1 MVKGAYDFTSMR
13 LAALDLGS
21 NSFHALIADVDRA
34 GRLAVVDRAKRMP
47 RIGEGI
53 FRTGSISSVAR
64 KSAFRAL
71 AELLPVIERHRPD
84 AVHAVATAA
93 VRDAS
98 NGSAFVAGVRSRF
111 GLNIRVISGDE
122 EARLSYA
129 GARAQLGAEL
139 GRATLFDLGGGSLEA
154 IVGDGQQILH
164 TATAPLGVL
173 RAVVERPLSDPPAP
187 RELRALEQWAR
198 VAAGR
203 FIASLGDIDLG
214 RIILCA
220 GTARA
225 VRSVG
230 RALGYIPAVGTGAD
244 LVGRDTLRYL
254 IDRLAALPLAARRD
268 TPGLDPQRADLIV
281 HGIAMLDAI
290 LAGVG
295 VEQARVCRAALR
307 EGLIL
312 ERSRAMRTPA
322 RRRARRRARVAPSG
336 KRPPSRTAT
345 NRATPAACAP

>member
-1 MVKGAYDFTSMR
+1 MR

-21 NSFHALIADVDRA
+21 NSFHALIADV
-34 GRLAVVDRAKRMP
+34 GRDGTLAVVDRAKRMP

-53 FRTGSISSVAR
+53 FRTGSISGAAR
-64 KSAFRAL
+64 KSALRAL
-71 AELLPVIERHRPD
+71 AELLPVIEQHRPD

-98 NGSAFVAGVRSRF
+98 NGRAFVADVRSRF
-111 GLNIRVISGDE
+111 GLDVRVISGEE

-129 GARAQLGAEL
+129 GARARLGPEL
-139 GRATLFDLGGGSLEA
+139 GHATLFDLCGGSLEA
-154 IVGDGQQILH
+154 IVGDGENVVG
-164 TATAPLGVL
+164 TASAPLGVL

-198 VAAGR
+198 DAVAK
-203 FIASLGDIDLG
+203 FLTSLGDVE
-214 RIILCA
+214 RARRVILCA
-220 GTARA
+220 GTARS
-225 VRSVG
+225 VRSVAQ
-230 RALGYIPAVGTGAD
+230 ALGHVPSTGTGSD
-244 LVGRDTLRYL
+244 LIGRDTLRYL

-268 TPGLDPQRADLIV
+268 TPGLDPNRADLIV

-290 LAGVG
+290 LAAAG

-312 ERSRAMRTPA
+312 EAHRAQQTPA
-322 RRRARRRARVAPSG
+322 RRRGQRRVRAARSG
-336 KRPPSRTAT
+336 TRLPYRSAT
-345 NRATPAACAP
+345 NRAARAAFAP

>member
-1 MVKGAYDFTSMR
+1 MR

-21 NSFHALIADVDRA
+21 NSFHALIADVGPD
-34 GRLAVVDRAKRMP
+34 GKLAVVDRAKRMP

-53 FRTGSISSVAR
+53 FRTGSISGAAR
-64 KSAFRAL
+64 KCAMRAL

-98 NGSAFVAGVRSRF
+98 NGRAFVADVRARF
-111 GLNIRVISGDE
+111 GLTVRVISGEE

-129 GARAQLGAEL
+129 GARARLGEEL
-139 GRATLFDLGGGSLEA
+139 GHATLFDLGGGSLEA
-154 IVGDGQQILH
+154 IVGEGENVVR
-164 TATAPLGVL
+164 TASAPLGVL
-173 RAVVERPLSDPPAP
+173 RAVVERPLSDPPTQ
-187 RELRALEQWAR
+187 RELRAMEQWAR
-198 VAAGR
+198 DAVAP
-203 FIASLGDIDLG
+203 FLASLADVEC
-214 RIILCA
+214 RRRVILCA
-220 GTARA
+220 GTARS
-225 VRSVG
+225 VRSVAQ
-230 RALGYIPAVGTGAD
+230 ALGYVPIDGTGSD
-244 LVGRDTLRYL
+244 LIGRDTLRYL

-268 TPGLDPQRADLIV
+268 TPGLDPNRADLIV

-312 ERSRAMRTPA
+312 EAHRARRTPA
-322 RRRARRRARVAPSG
+322 RRRAQRRVRAARSG
-336 KRPPSRTAT
+336 TRLPYRSAT
-345 NRATPAACAP
+345 NRAARAVFAP

>member
-1 MVKGAYDFTSMR
+1 MR

-34 GRLAVVDRAKRMP
+34 GRLEVVDRAKRMP

-53 FRTGSISSVAR
+53 FRTGSISSTAR
-64 KSAFRAL
+64 KCAFRAL
-71 AELLPVIERHRPD
+71 AELMPVIARHRPD

-93 VRDAS
+93 VRDAA
-98 NGSAFVAGVRSRF
+98 NGGSFVAGVRARF
-111 GLNIRVISGDE
+111 GLDVRVITGDE

-129 GARAQLGAEL
+129 GARARLGAEL

-154 IVGDGQQILH
+154 IVGDGERILH
-164 TATAPLGVL
+164 TASAPLGVL
-173 RAVVERPLSDPPAP
+173 RAVVERPLSDPPTP

-198 VAAGR
+198 NAAAG

-214 RIILCA
+214 RVILCA
-220 GTARA
+220 GTARS

-230 RALGYIPAVGTGAD
+230 RALGYIPTMGTGSD
-244 LVGRDTLRYL
+244 LVGRDTLRYM
-254 IDRLAALPLAARRD
+254 IARLAALPLAARRE
-268 TPGLDPQRADLIV
+268 TPGLDPERADLII

-290 LAGVG
+290 LSGMG

-312 ERSRAMRTPA
+312 EESRALRTPA
-322 RRRARRRARVAPSG
+322 RRRARRRGRAAPSG
-336 KRPPSRTAT
+336 RRPPSRTST
-345 NRATPAACAP
+345 SRATPAACAP